1 MIPDSDGPTSSRPGL
16 TATAALVTAAAG
28 LFGYALVVAGDR
40 LAIDLTRVG
49 LSILILGTA
58 TVLIV
63 SSGRLFRLLDE
74 RGTVTAHQREVSY
87 RLAQLL
93 VVVVAFVVVVLGVWN
108 VSLQNAILGAGV
120 TSVVVALA
128 ARQTLSSIIAGVIII
143 KDFDD
148 SQVTLAVKMWVDEPR
163 PMAINAAQ
171 TTVLAALHKRF
182 GDEDITIPF
191 PQRTVSDREMP

>member
-1 MIPDSDGPTSSRPGL
+1 
-16 TATAALVTAAAG
+16 
-28 LFGYALVVAGDR
+28 
-40 LAIDLTRVG
+40 
-49 LSILILGTA
+49 
-58 TVLIV
+58 VL
-63 SSGRLFRLLDE
+63 SGRLFRLLDE
-74 RGTVTAHQREVSY
+74 RGLLTAHQREALY
-87 RLAQLL
+87 RLAQL
-93 VVVVAFVVVVLGVWN
+93 VVVGSALAAIVLGVWN
-108 VSLQNAILGAGV
+108 VSPRNVILGAGL